1 MGAGGPMGMM
11 HVIRDICQGSEGIS
25 IFAGDLDDKRLAA
38 LTKIVG
44 PLAEKNGVEYKPY
57 NPSKN
62 KIAGAFD
69 YIVLM
74 APSADL
80 VGGSV
85 DSAGEGGI
93 INIFAGIDVTVTA
106 RVNLDSYIGKRL
118 YFVGT
123 SGSVLDDMKV
133 VLGRVAGG
141 RLDTNVC
148 VAAVC
153 GLDGAVEAIRAVEDR
168 RIAGKI
174 IVYPPCRGLGLVAL
188 EEMSEKMPEIAKRLN
203 NGLWSGQAE
212 QRLLEMYQ

>member
-1 MGAGGPMGMM
+1 
-11 HVIRDICQGSEGIS
+11 
-25 IFAGDLDDKRLAA
+25 LDDKRLAA
-38 LTKIVG
+38 LTRIAG
-44 PLAEKNGVEYKPY
+44 PLAEKNGVEYKTY
-57 NPSKN
+57 NPSRN

-80 VGGSV
+80 VAGSV
-85 DSAGEGGI
+85 DSTAEGGI
-93 INIFAGIDVTVTA
+93 INIFAGIDVAVTA
-106 RVNLDSYIGKRL
+106 RVSLDKYIGKRL

-123 SGSVLDDMKV
+123 SGSVLEDMKV
-133 VLGRVAGG
+133 VLGKVASG

-153 GLDGAVEAIRAVEDR
+153 GLDGAVEAIRAVESR

-174 IVYPPCRGLGLVAL
+174 VVYPCCRGLGLVVL
-188 EEMSEKMPEIAKRLN
+188 EEMGDKMPEVARCLN
-203 NGLWSGQAE
+203 NGLWSRQAE